1 LAARPQRL
9 LIGLAEY
16 VDLPDWRILRLRAKV
31 DTGARSSALHVDNLR
46 ELPRDRVRFD
56 VRLHRRYP
64 ERTVTVEAKVTR
76 RARVRSTSGVSELRI
91 FVETRIRIGSVTFTA
106 ELGLVDR
113 QRMIYRMLL
122 GRTALGARFYV
133 DPSRRY
139 LLSGAAARPAAVSP
153 LRRSAP

>member
-1 LAARPQRL
+1 
-9 LIGLAEY
+9 
-16 VDLPDWRILRLRAKV
+16 VDLPEWRILRLRAKV
-31 DTGARSSALHVDNLR
+31 DTGAKSSALHVDNLR
-46 ELPRDRVRFD
+46 ELPHDRVRFD

-76 RARVRSTSGVSELRI
+76 RTRVRSSSGASELRI
-91 FVETRIRIGSVTFTA
+91 FVETQVRVGTVAFTA

-139 LLSGAAARPAAVSP
+139 LLGSARGLPAVSP

>member
-1 LAARPQRL
+1 MVARPRRL

-16 VDLPDWRILRLRAKV
+16 VDLPDWRVLRLRAKV

-56 VRLHRRYP
+56 VRLHRRHP

-76 RARVRSTSGVSELRI
+76 RTRVRSTSGVSELRI
-91 FVETRIRIGSVTFTA
+91 FVETRIRVGSTTFTA

-133 DPSRRY
+133 DASRRY
-139 LLSGAAARPAAVSP
+139 LLGRVAGPATVSA